1 MTIAVEMEIHKLGKL
16 PRSFTE
22 HFLSLFNCY
31 SVENEQAGVNF
42 ALTSFWK
49 VARSP
54 EESVCSLWSRISFDF
69 VPAVLR
75 SGEFG
80 RLVSMGLRT
89 KFGT

>member
-1 MTIAVEMEIHKLGKL
+1 MARALEMAIHTLGNL
-16 PRSFTE
+16 PLSFSV
-22 HFLSLFNCY
+22 HFLHFFNGY
-31 SVENEQAGVNF
+31 SAENEQASVIF

-69 VPAVLR
+69 VSAVLR

-80 RLVSMGLRT
+80 RLVSMGLRA